1 MTTSHEPRNWVVS
14 IRPENWEIVINRRIF
29 AFRREANTKKVVQ
42 GDRLVAF
49 VPGTYSIKG
58 VFEIVTGWSQSEIPR
73 YPDEVKE
80 GAVIYPYEA
89 QIRVLATGTAD
100 LKKIKDRLFFIKDK
114 NNIGLYFQRNP
125 GNFEQPISAQDYELI
140 VNELRSNQDSPS
152 PVETS
157 RKTISI
163 AKEEFQP
170 SGHFETRDLL
180 VDLGKLKGM
189 EESIAEF
196 PFDHFKLDVIWKRSK
211 LRASPDYA
219 FEVHKGGDIW
229 KDLVSLKHAYDRFGC
244 QVILVGQPEDRSR
257 VEQQLPGAFHE
268 MSRNFKFIE
277 TEDIVRLHSLTKK
290 TRELEKI
297 LGL

>member
-1 MTTSHEPRNWVVS
+1 MS
-14 IRPENWEIVINRRIF
+14 IRPENWELVIKRNLF
-29 AFRREANTKKVVQ
+29 AFRREASTRKVVK
-42 GDRLVAF
+42 GDRLVVF

-58 VFEIVTGWSQSEIPR
+58 IFELVTSWSQSKVPR
-73 YPDEVKE
+73 YPDEMKG

-89 QIRVLATGTAD
+89 QIRVLATGIAD
-100 LKKIKDRLFFIKDK
+100 LKKIKDQLSFIKDK
-114 NNIGLYFQRNP
+114 SNVGLYFQRNP
-125 GNFEQPISAQDYELI
+125 GNFEQPISAEDYELI
-140 VNELRSNQDSPS
+140 LEQLRRNQEPS
-152 PVETS
+152 TSSEIVRKPVSSKKDDREH
-157 RKTISI
+157 
-163 AKEEFQP
+163 

-211 LRASPDYA
+211 VRASPDYA

-277 TEDIVRLHSLTKK
+277 TKDVTRLHALTKQTK
-290 TRELEKI
+290 ELERV